1 MPALTRPAL
10 SLAALLALI
19 SVVTGAFGSHGL
31 EHELEARDTLDS
43 WRIGVRYAMWH
54 ALALLAWA
62 AARESVGAN
71 LGGRWVL
78 IPFVV
83 GSLMFSGSIFGLAL
97 GGPGAILGPITPLG
111 GVLLIVG
118 WSVLLVAG
126 LTYKPAKS

>member
-19 SVVTGAFGSHGL
+19 AVVTGAFGSHAL
-31 EHELEARDTLDS
+31 EHQLEARDTLDS

-62 AARESVGAN
+62 AARESTNAN

-78 IPFVV
+78 IPFVL
-83 GSLMFSGSIFGLAL
+83 GSLLFSGSIFALAL
-97 GGPGAILGPITPLG
+97 GGPGAIFGPITPLG

-118 WSVLLVAG
+118 WSRLLVAG
-126 LTYKPAKS
+126 LTYEGAKS